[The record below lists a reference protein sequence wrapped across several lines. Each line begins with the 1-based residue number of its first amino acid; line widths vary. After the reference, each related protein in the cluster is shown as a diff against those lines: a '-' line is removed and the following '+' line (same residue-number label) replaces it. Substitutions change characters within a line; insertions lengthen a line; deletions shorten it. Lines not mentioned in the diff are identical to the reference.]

1 MAIGRVNTGGGGTGG
16 SLTVTAPAG
25 VTVKVSKDGK
35 TYTKT
40 TNSAGKATFNGLK
53 TGTWTVTI
61 SNGGQTATQSVVVN
75 ADYAVTM
82 AFFAATINITYP
94 AGSTCT
100 CSDGTTILTAPDT
113 SGTWACVV
121 GNTGTWTVTATDG
134 DKTKSQTVNVTSET
148 TYNVTIT
155 FELYIFK
162 SGVGLYSGLTGFSNA
177 TYNSDKIVAKSILGA
192 GSGKGDA
199 VISKEKID
207 VTQYKTA
214 TFSGINCN
222 FSGNGNANSSYIYAF
237 VGGASTTIGSATTS
251 GSATLASNKT
261 VTVDISNVTGPVEFG
276 FKTYSNAAYSVSFK
290 DFNLNGIV
298 FS

>member
-162 SGVGLYSGLTGFSNA
+162 SGVGLYSGITGFTNA
-177 TYNSDKIVAKSILGA
+177 TVNSEKIY
-192 GSGKGDA
+192 SGKWYTKNSSME
-199 VISKEKID
+199 SKESVD
-207 VTQYKTA
+207 VTSYNTA
-214 TFSGINCN
+214 HFTGVTVTGNS
-222 FSGNGNANSSYIYAF
+222 NGNAHSTTYYLY
-237 VGGASTTIGSATTS
+237 VGGASVSIG
-251 GSATLASNKT
+251 
-261 VTVDISNVTGPVEFG
+261 
-276 FKTYSNAAYSVSFK
+276 YSVSYEYTITS
-290 DFNLNGIV
+290 NGS
-298 FS
+298 FSIDISKISGAVKIGLRTTSSNAYDNSTWATIKNIWLD